1 VVEVL
6 SECSQQFAQIFNA
19 LVLFFFMALHN
30 FQFQGLSSHAPVWK
44 GVMF

>member
-1 VVEVL
+1 
-6 SECSQQFAQIFNA
+6 
-19 LVLFFFMALHN
+19 MALHN